1 MVVPAENS
9 DSANS
14 LKSKYL
20 LKLGRQIAFSGPT
33 KKDRTARKKLT
44 PSSKTPKKP
53 LSLEF
58 IPNSLRDRTGG
69 SAAADSS
76 GGKLNSCYGVGHRRW
91 R

>member
-58 IPNSLRDRTGG
+58 IPNWLRDRTGEICEATG
-69 SAAADSS
+69 EIGWWCKIIKRERSE
-76 GGKLNSCYGVGHRRW
+76 L
-91 R
+91 